1 MGPTFVAG
9 NALLV
14 VKVKK
19 VGESR
24 GSPSGCGEP
33 RTPNSVPSWSTRRS
47 HAQGRYRPDRCV
59 YAMTMIAR
67 LVAACGVAFI
77 VLLVITHEWYYG
89 LRAFFAL
96 AIVLPAAR
104 ATSD

>member
-1 MGPTFVAG
+1 
-9 NALLV
+9 
-14 VKVKK
+14 
-19 VGESR
+19 
-24 GSPSGCGEP
+24 
-33 RTPNSVPSWSTRRS
+33 
-47 HAQGRYRPDRCV
+47 
-59 YAMTMIAR
+59 MTMIAR